1 MREYLRAA
9 WLIAAKD
16 LRIEWRSREI
26 LSVMALFGVLA
37 IFIFNFA
44 LDLSPVDRRTVTP
57 GLLWVMI
64 LFAAL
69 LGLNRSFAREQ
80 DQSAV
85 AALMLVPVD
94 RSAIYAG
101 KFLSTFIFLVLVEVI
116 VIPLFAAMFTVSI
129 PLLMSVPLLLGTLGV
144 AIIGTLFAAM
154 STNTRLRDV
163 LLPVLV
169 MPLLIPVV
177 IAGVNAGRIVMDGN
191 SLWQEGGR
199 WLLIL
204 TAFDVLFFTVAV
216 LLFDF
221 VLEE

>member
-1 MREYLRAA
+1 MREYVRAA
-9 WLIAAKD
+9 LLIAAKD
-16 LRIEWRSREI
+16 MRIEWRSREI
-26 LSVMALFGVLA
+26 LSIMALFGVLA

-44 LDLSPVDRRTVTP
+44 LDLSPVDRRAVTP

-80 DQSAV
+80 DQAAV

-94 RSAIYAG
+94 RSAIYVG
-101 KFLSTFIFLVLVEVI
+101 KFLSTFLFLVAVEV
-116 VIPLFAAMFTVSI
+116 VVVPLFAAMFTVSI
-129 PLLMSVPLLLGTLGV
+129 PLLMLVPLLLGTLGI

-169 MPLLIPVV
+169 MPLLVPVV
-177 IAGVNAGRIVMDGN
+177 IAGVNTGRIIMDGN
-191 SLWQEGGR
+191 SLWQEGRR

-204 TAFDVLFFTVAV
+204 AAFDVLFFTVSV

>member
-1 MREYLRAA
+1 
-9 WLIAAKD
+9 
-16 LRIEWRSREI
+16 
-26 LSVMALFGVLA
+26 
-37 IFIFNFA
+37 
-44 LDLSPVDRRTVTP
+44 
-57 GLLWVMI
+57 
-64 LFAAL
+64 
-69 LGLNRSFAREQ
+69 
-80 DQSAV
+80 
-85 AALMLVPVD
+85 
-94 RSAIYAG
+94 
-101 KFLSTFIFLVLVEVI
+101 
-116 VIPLFAAMFTVSI
+116 
-129 PLLMSVPLLLGTLGV
+129 
-144 AIIGTLFAAM
+144 
-154 STNTRLRDV
+154 DV